1 MGGEN
6 DIIYEG
12 VRIFLLIVKCL
23 VGDMQISLLPD

>member
-1 MGGEN
+1 MGEN

-12 VRIFLLIVKCL
+12 VCIFLLTVKCL